1 MVSDDELS
9 QFRQE
14 ITLLDG
20 RQVIIR
26 PIGPEDKKALS
37 AFHTH
42 LSEET
47 RLLRYQYLKG
57 DLTEDDLKNFC
68 EIDYNNSLAL
78 VAEAGVNG
86 ARELIGV
93 GRYYRL
99 PYPDTAEVAFVVR
112 DCDQKKGVGTQLLK
126 QLALLAREKEIRYFV
141 AEVLRRNGKML
152 SIFRKS
158 DPGMTQVADDAG
170 SCTVRLSVAEAID
183 RSPK

>member
-20 RQVIIR
+20 RQVTIR
-26 PIGPEDKKALS
+26 LIGPEDKKALL

-78 VAEAGVNG
+78 VAEEGANG
-86 ARELIGV
+86 QRELIGV

-99 PYPDTAEVAFVVR
+99 AYPDTAEVAFVVR

-126 QLALLAREKEIRYFV
+126 QLALLAWQKDIHYFV

-158 DPGMTQVADDAG
+158 DPGMTQEADDTS
-170 SCTVRLSVAEAID
+170 SCTVRLSVAAAMH